1 MTNKYARDISHL
13 KTMDPY
19 RLQELYR
26 MHPCAEHVVK
36 KMLCA
41 GERSG
46 GKSLDE
52 DIQDCIDTLTRWQEM
67 RKEDSGGKDESLLA
81 QPTIGA
87 YRWETIPNNYRFAAI
102 DLDGSVYVYA
112 EKPFITNK
120 NSVGW
125 LGNGTKI
132 GTRGGVKDW
141 RGTLEE
147 RPQ

>member
-13 KTMDPY
+13 KTLDPY

-52 DIQDCIDTLTRWQEM
+52 DIQDCIDTLARWQEM
-67 RKEDSGGKDESLLA
+67 RKEDSGESLLA
-81 QPTIGA
+81 QSTIGA
-87 YRWETIPNNYRFAAI
+87 YQWGQIPNKYRFAAT
-102 DLDGSVYVYA
+102 DLDGSVYVYTDMPLIID
-112 EKPFITNK
+112 KS
-120 NSVGW
+120 SVTW
-125 LGNGTKI
+125 TGNGKKI
-132 GTRGGVKDW
+132 GTNRGVKNW
-141 RGTLEE
+141 RDTLEE